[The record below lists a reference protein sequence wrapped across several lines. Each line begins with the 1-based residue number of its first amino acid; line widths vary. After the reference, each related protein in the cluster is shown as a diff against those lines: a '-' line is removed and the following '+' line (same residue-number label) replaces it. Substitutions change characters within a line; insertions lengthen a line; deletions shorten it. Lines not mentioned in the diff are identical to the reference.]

1 MAQRW
6 SDHYTKKAKDAGY
19 GARSVYKLEEIQ
31 RRTSVIRRGT
41 RAVDLGCYP
50 GSWSRYLHK
59 QGVARLVGVDFSVP
73 EGIPGVFIEGSA
85 LEVEASTLLEALGG
99 LADLVVSDMA
109 PKTTG
114 DRRGDHLRQI
124 VLAERALE
132 IACEVLAPGGAF
144 VTKLFDG
151 GGTPAYVA
159 EVKRHFGKLRRIKPD
174 ATRKQSVELFVVATG
189 FRGRPGEGSSR

>member
-1 MAQRW
+1 VGRRW
-6 SDHYTKKAKDAGY
+6 SDHYTRKAKDAGY

-31 RRTSVIRRGT
+31 RRTKVIPRGG

-50 GSWSRYLHK
+50 GSWSRYLLKMGVK
-59 QGVARLVGVDFSVP
+59 QLVGVDFSVP
-73 EGIPGVFIEGSA
+73 EGIPGVFLEGSA
-85 LEVEASTLLEALGG
+85 LEVEPAALLEALGG
-99 LADLVVSDMA
+99 PADLVVSDMA

-124 VLAERALE
+124 ALAERALE
-132 IACEVLAPGGAF
+132 IAVEVLAPGGAF

-151 GGTPAYVA
+151 GETPSFVA
-159 EVKRHFGKLRRIKPD
+159 EVRRHFGKLRRIKPD

-189 FRGRPGEGSSR
+189 FRGGQDR